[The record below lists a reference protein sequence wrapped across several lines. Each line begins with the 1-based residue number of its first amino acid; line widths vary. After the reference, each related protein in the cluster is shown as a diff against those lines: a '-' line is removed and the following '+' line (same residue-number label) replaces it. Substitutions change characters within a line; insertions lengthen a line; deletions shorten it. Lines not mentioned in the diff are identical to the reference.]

1 MIKRRTFLELS
12 AAAPAL
18 FTVEAAEAKDTIPV
32 YDVESAYKP
41 SPHPGMPGPYPGRVI
56 SIHSEKCIDTA
67 SNHVDQ
73 AIVREMMDRGMRTL
87 TGAAKPIDAWRKF
100 FEPSDVVGI
109 KVNCSGAPKVCSSP
123 EIVGEITRNLVAT
136 GVKPQQIYIYERFKN
151 QLDSVGYEHFVP
163 EGVNIVAIEVPRNS
177 LQNYDGKTYVEVN
190 FFGDDDTRSYMVGL
204 VCHKFT
210 KIINVP
216 NMKDHG
222 AAGVTG
228 CLKNIAYGDFDN
240 VARSHRG
247 SKTNTLTFIG
257 TLASVEPLR
266 SKTVLQIMDGL
277 KGVWHGGPF
286 VWDSKF
292 LFYPK
297 QIMFGTDPVAIDHIE
312 LDEIDAE
319 RKRHGAISV
328 WDRSED
334 KLNPR
339 QFRHDPNA
347 NSFIREPGHI
357 EYAASKG
364 LGVYDRK
371 KIQYQRID
379 V

>member
-12 AAAPAL
+12 AAAPVL
-18 FTVEAAEAKDTIPV
+18 LAAEKITVPA
-32 YDVESAYKP
+32 YDVETAFKP
-41 SPHPGMPGPYPGRVI
+41 SAHPGMPGPYPGRVI
-56 SIHSEKCIDTA
+56 SVHSDKSIA
-67 SNHVDQ
+67 AGSNKVDQ
-73 AIVREMMDRGMRTL
+73 AVVREMIDRGMRTL
-87 TGAAKPIDAWRKF
+87 TGAPRPIDAWRKMF
-100 FEPSDVVGI
+100 VASDVVGI
-109 KVNCSGAPKVCSSP
+109 KVNCSGAPRVCSSP
-123 EIVGEITRNLVAT
+123 EIVGEIVRNLVAV
-136 GVKPQQIYIYERFKN
+136 GVKPASIYIYERFQN
-151 QLDSVGYEHFVP
+151 QLESVGYQHYVP
-163 EGVNIVAIEVPRNS
+163 AGVNIVAIEVPRNS

-190 FFGDDDTRSYMVGL
+190 FFGDEDTRSYMVGL

-228 CLKNIAYGDFDN
+228 CLKNIAYGNFDN
-240 VARSHRG
+240 VARSHKG

-286 VWDSKF
+286 VRDAKF
-292 LFYPK
+292 VFYPK
-297 QIMFGTDPVAIDHIE
+297 QMIFGTDPVAIDHIE

-328 WDRSED
+328 WDRSPNN
-334 KLNPR
+334 L
-339 QFRHDPNA
+339 DPEKFGRDADA

-357 EYAASKG
+357 EYAAGKG
-364 LGVYDRK
+364 LGVYDLK
-371 KIQYQRID
+371 KIQYQRIE